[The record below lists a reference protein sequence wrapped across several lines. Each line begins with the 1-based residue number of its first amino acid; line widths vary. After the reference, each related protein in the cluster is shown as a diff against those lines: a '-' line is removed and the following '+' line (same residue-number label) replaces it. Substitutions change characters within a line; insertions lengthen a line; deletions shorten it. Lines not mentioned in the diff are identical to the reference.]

1 MFRYPEVL
9 IHLPVLPLLGQLL
22 GLIHL
27 PVNLAECLVGLMF
40 QVVESLPLGE
50 HENLGIATAVIEPHE
65 KNQRFEDAELLVD
78 QEAEELLPLCLN
90 DEDLPFM
97 AQEFNNRK

>member
-1 MFRYPEVL
+1 M
-9 IHLPVLPLLGQLL
+9 LGD
-22 GLIHL
+22 
-27 PVNLAECLVGLMF
+27 
-40 QVVESLPLGE
+40 
-50 HENLGIATAVIEPHE
+50 HEGLGIVTAVIEPHE

-90 DEDLPFM
+90 DEDPPSM

>member
-9 IHLPVLPLLGQLL
+9 IHLPVLLLLGQLL

-27 PVNLAECLVGLMF
+27 PVNLFQAGLIP
-40 QVVESLPLGE
+40 QVVESLMLGD
-50 HENLGIATAVIEPHE
+50 HEGLGIVTAVIEPHE

-90 DEDLPFM
+90 DEDPPSM